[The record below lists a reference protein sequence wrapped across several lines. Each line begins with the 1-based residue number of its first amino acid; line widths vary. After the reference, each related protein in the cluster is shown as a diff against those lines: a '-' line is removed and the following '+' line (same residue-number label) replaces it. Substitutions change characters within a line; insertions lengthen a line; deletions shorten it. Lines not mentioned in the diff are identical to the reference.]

1 MVLGTVDYVVITI
14 FMIFVIVLL
23 FHIAISLKNIRLSNI
38 YKNSALDEIQ
48 EYLAKLCIAKRIEI
62 RQKYGIDLEE
72 FYNKYKND
80 LKEARLKEFLER
92 NENEGDY

>member
-1 MVLGTVDYVVITI
+1 MGLGTVDYVVITL

-62 RQKYGIDLEE
+62 RQKYGMDLEE

-80 LKEARLKEFLER
+80 LKEARMKEFLKHH
-92 NENEGDY
+92 NPKGDY